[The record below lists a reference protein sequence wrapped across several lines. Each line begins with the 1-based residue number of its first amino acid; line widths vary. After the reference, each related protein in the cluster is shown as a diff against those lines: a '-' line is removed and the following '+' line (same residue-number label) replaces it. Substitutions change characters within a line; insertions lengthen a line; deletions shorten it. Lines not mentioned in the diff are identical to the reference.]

1 MICKYEDYLK
11 EPYILTLEQMQ
22 QIHNDL
28 LTDLGNDPEALE
40 LYEELIDAATKYA
53 AMRAKWLQLP
63 RQEKNG
69 YGFPEDFSS

>member
-11 EPYILTLEQMQ
+11 EPYVLTIEQMQ

-28 LTDLGNDPEALE
+28 LADLDNDPEALE
-40 LYEELIDAATKYA
+40 LYEELIAAATKYA

-63 RQEKNG
+63 LQEKWIRI
-69 YGFPEDFSS
+69 P

>member
-1 MICKYEDYLK
+1 MQNKIICKYEDYLK

-40 LYEELIDAATKYA
+40 LYEEPIDAATKYA
-53 AMRAKWLQLP
+53 AMRAKWL
-63 RQEKNG
+63 
-69 YGFPEDFSS
+69 

>member
-40 LYEELIDAATKYA
+40 LYEELIAAATKYA
-53 AMRAKWLQLP
+53 AMRAKWP
-63 RQEKNG
+63 AAAPTRKNG

>member
-28 LTDLGNDPEALE
+28 LADLGNDPEALE
-40 LYEELIDAATKYA
+40 LYEELIAAAT
-53 AMRAKWLQLP
+53 P
-63 RQEKNG
+63 TGKNG
-69 YGFPEDFSS
+69 YGFAEDFSS

>member
-40 LYEELIDAATKYA
+40 LYEELIAAATKYA
-53 AMRAKWLQLP
+53 AMRAKWL
-63 RQEKNG
+63 
-69 YGFPEDFSS
+69 